1 MRVTEDKF
9 CPIHTGD
16 ELASPDFALFYQRWD
31 AARGAARMPHKS
43 SIQPASIPPHIIKQ
57 VSIIGVENNGS
68 RFVVRLA
75 GSELQ
80 ERGKVEMT
88 GRAVDLETSDPVELE
103 ASPDTI
109 EHLKWCCENERP
121 YCVGGAARW
130 SGQEMLAQRM
140 IVLPYAGDDGS
151 VERLLTL
158 SKLDITDDPCR
169 ACEATHAADHAGTET
184 ARPLHPP
191 CVQRR
196 A

>member
-1 MRVTEDKF
+1 MHVAEDQF
-9 CPIHTGD
+9 CPIHSGD
-16 ELASPDFALFYQRWD
+16 ALASPDFALIYQRWH
-31 AARGAARMPHKS
+31 AARGAARMPHMS
-43 SIQPASIPPHIIKQ
+43 SIQPAGIPPHILRQ

-80 ERGKVEMT
+80 ERGKVELT
-88 GRAVDLETSDPVELE
+88 GRAVNSQTSEPVELE

-130 SGQEMLAQRM
+130 SGQEMLAQRV

-169 ACEATHAADHAGTET
+169 ACEATHASTEAGAQT
-184 ARPLHPP
+184 ARPLQLP
-191 CVQRR
+191 CTPRR

>member
-1 MRVTEDKF
+1 MRVTEDQF
-9 CPIHTGD
+9 CPIHSGD
-16 ELASPDFALFYQRWD
+16 ELASPDFAVFYQRWD
-31 AARGAARMPHKS
+31 AARGAARMPHIS
-43 SIQPASIPPHIIKQ
+43 CIQPATIPPHILRQ
-57 VSIIGVENNGS
+57 VSIIGVENNGT

-80 ERGKVEMT
+80 ERSQVEMT
-88 GRAVDLETSDPVELE
+88 GRTVDSHASEPAELE

-109 EHLKWCCENERP
+109 EHLKWCCDNQRP

-130 SGQEMLAQRM
+130 SGKDMLAQRM

-158 SKLDITDDPCR
+158 TKLDITDDPCK
-169 ACEATHAADHAGTET
+169 ACEATHGSASADAE
-184 ARPLHPP
+184 RPSLPP
-191 CVQRR
+191 CLKQP